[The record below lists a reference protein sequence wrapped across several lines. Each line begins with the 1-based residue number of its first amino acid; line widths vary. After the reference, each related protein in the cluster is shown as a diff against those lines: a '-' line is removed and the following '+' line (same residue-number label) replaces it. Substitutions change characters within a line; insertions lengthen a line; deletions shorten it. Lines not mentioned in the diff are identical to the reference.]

1 MKRIFFTLTVV
12 LSLISFSSFAGDDIT
27 PAALQSFKSSFKNA
41 TDVVWTTTSNHYK
54 ATFALNG
61 IYVSAYYDANGKM
74 AAVTRNIS
82 SLQLPVTLQTSL
94 KKDHENFWISDLFE
108 MANEDGT
115 TYYATLEDADYKIVM
130 KSTSTSGW
138 SVYKKM
144 CKS

>member
-1 MKRIFFTLTVV
+1 MKRILITLTVV
-12 LSLISFSSFAGDDIT
+12 LSLISFSSFANEGIT
-27 PAALQSFKSSFKNA
+27 PAALESFKSSFKNA

-61 IYVSAYYDANGKM
+61 IYVSAYYDNNGAM
-74 AAVTRNIS
+74 VAVTRNIS

-115 TYYATLEDADYKIVM
+115 TYYATLENADSKIVLRSS
-130 KSTSTSGW
+130 STSSW

-144 CKS
+144 SKS